1 MILNSSKFDVIC
13 STIDNGVMVLNKD
26 LDVVFWNKWLEIRT
40 SISSADILN
49 KNLMDFY
56 PNIDESRLKRKIVTS
71 LKLNSPTFYTPQ
83 TNDYLLNI
91 ELQNIADGIFNQ
103 MKQSITIT
111 PLDIEDNLV
120 ILYIYDVTLLSEI
133 NYKLAKAK
141 QDLSN
146 KNEELKLILDATM
159 EAIIVFKDGK
169 ITDCNK
175 IALNL
180 LRTTKD
186 ELLKRNFE
194 DIVACKNIN
203 SNEQNNGSIETT
215 ITRDDGSKFSAIVN
229 IKNTFIGCQ
238 VFKILTIVDIEDIKK
253 KEKLMNEQ
261 TKLAAMGEMIANI
274 AHQWRQPLNIISITA
289 SNLKLQN
296 SLIKSD
302 NPNMQESLDLI
313 LKTTKHLSDTI
324 DTFSDFLKTNKN
336 KSLFNVND
344 NIKSSIA
351 LVESFF
357 RNFNIKIVLDLHDD
371 IQIYNMAN
379 EFSQAIINVLNNA
392 KDAINLNLKAEDEKI
407 IKISTHKV
415 DDCVEITIID
425 NAYGIDDTII
435 NKIFEPY
442 FTTKHK
448 YQGTGLGL
456 YITRKI
462 INSSMEGEISVKNE
476 CFIHENKE
484 YKGAMFKIVLPLK
497 VD

>member
-1 MILNSSKFDVIC
+1 MILNNNKFDVIC
-13 STIDNGVMVLNKD
+13 STIDNGVIVLNKD
-26 LDVVFWNKWLEIRT
+26 LNVVFWNKWLEIRT
-40 SISSADILN
+40 SIPSSTILN
-49 KNLMDFY
+49 KNLTDFY
-56 PNIDESRLKRKIVTS
+56 PNIDAARLKRKIVTS

-83 TNDYLLNI
+83 TNDYLINI
-91 ELQNIADGIFNQ
+91 ELQNITDGIFNQ

-111 PLDIEDNLV
+111 PLDVEEDLV

-133 NYKLAKAK
+133 NYKLATAK
-141 QDLSN
+141 QELSN

-159 EAIIVFKDGK
+159 EAIIVFKDGR
-169 ITDCNK
+169 IVDCNK

-180 LRTTKD
+180 LKNTKD
-186 ELLKRNFE
+186 ELLKKDFT
-194 DIVACKNIN
+194 DIVSCKNIN
-203 SNEQNNGSIETT
+203 DANLNSGSIETI
-215 ITRDDGSKFSAIVN
+215 ITRDDESKFSAIVN

-253 KEKLMNEQ
+253 KEKIMNEQ
-261 TKLAAMGEMIANI
+261 TKLAAMGEMLANI

-296 SLIKSD
+296 SLEEIVNQNIQD
-302 NPNMQESLDLI
+302 SLDLI

-336 KSLFNVND
+336 KSLFNVNE

-371 IQIYNMAN
+371 IQIYNMSN
-379 EFSQAIINVLNNA
+379 EFSQAIINILNNA
-392 KDAINLNLKAEDEKI
+392 KDAINLNLKEEDEKI
-407 IKISTHKV
+407 IKISTKKI
-415 DDCVEITIID
+415 DNNIEITFTD
-425 NAYGIDDTII
+425 NAGGIDETII

-462 INSSMEGEISVKNE
+462 INSSMEGEIYVKNKS
-476 CFIHENKE
+476 FIYEGKE